1 MGRRKLLIDSKAYE
15 ALKNTCQIMNVS
27 VESFVEMLG
36 RQCHLPPDES
46 GLISY
51 RQSLNETPASWFHL
65 RQNMRKILNGKSV
78 KFLRDKARS
87 MPSNRPALII
97 CNGPSLTDEKIEM
110 IKHSDFQHR
119 GGVIFCVDSAAKR
132 CLNGGLYPT
141 FVVHVDNHIYA
152 KEFYKGVMT
161 SELNKRLCYIVPTDM
176 HPEVLEDIR
185 GEIFWYNI
193 AVPDFPN
200 MNKNAYLQFM
210 FPELPLMDTGGNV
223 GTFAIILA
231 NYPKCNPVGM
241 IGFDLSWREE
251 VRPEETEN
259 FYLDVIDSGGHPIF
273 DDNGLVV
280 DINWPC
286 GTANCPNDLVFTGDC
301 DFPKTGKKEDLLCRD
316 ELYNQYVTVKDQFG
330 NNRLI
335 EKIYDLYIQIL
346 EQRMLMLHKQFPEY
360 EVYNCSEE
368 GLAYVKFMKQCP
380 LMEFFETETTRPREV
395 VHKDNI
401 GDDEIYG

>member
-231 NYPKCNPVGM
+231 NYLKCNPVGM

-316 ELYNQYVTVKDQFG
+316 ELYNQYVVVKDQFG

-346 EQRMLMLHKQFPEY
+346 EQRMLMLHEKYPEF

-380 LMEFFETETTRPREV
+380 LMEFFETESTRPRDM
-395 VHKDNI
+395 VHHEMT
-401 GDDEIYG
+401 GDDELYG